1 MRPWSELLIFM
12 HDWFIH
18 ETWNWLRHV
27 NFLPLF
33 YQKLHKIG
41 QDFMQYIS
49 KMSPLW
55 SSHFGLL
62 WFCLVSGFISLSFHL
77 FPVPRLQ
84 VSWCFLFPHL
94 CSFHCLPLTLCFFP
108 FSFFLFFPSL
118 SPGNQTSGLECWVST
133 FPEKRTIWATQRPI
147 MDPLCSLLPL
157 LWHCTAAHTHAHRST
172 HCISN
177 NTCTHHFFKSFFFFF
192 YCPFRS
198 YLLSPIVSQSKS
210 FAHYHPIWSGVQAH

>member
-1 MRPWSELLIFM
+1 MLTSYHYFTKSYIKYGRTSCSTF
-12 HDWFIH
+12 
-18 ETWNWLRHV
+18 
-27 NFLPLF
+27 
-33 YQKLHKIG
+33 QK
-41 QDFMQYIS
+41 
-49 KMSPLW
+49 W
-55 SSHFGLL
+55 VHFDHPILDSCA
-62 WFCLVSGFISLSFHL
+62 FNQIVVCLVSGFISLSFHL

-172 HCISN
+172 HCICN
-177 NTCTHHFFKSFFFFF
+177 NTCTHHFF
-192 YCPFRS
+192 
-198 YLLSPIVSQSKS
+198 
-210 FAHYHPIWSGVQAH
+210 